1 MADFERARDGAFD
14 DLLDAIED
22 GEAEYLECENG
33 HGWLPPRRICPECGS
48 RELSG
53 EPIPESGEVVSF
65 TEIAVAAPNFA
76 DDAPYITALA
86 NFGPVQITGLLPD
99 LDGDDAEVGMVV
111 GLDVGERVTTGDR
124 VVTFEP
130 R

>member
-14 DLLDAIED
+14 DLLDAIEA
-22 GEAEYLECENG
+22 GEGEYLECANG

-48 RELSG
+48 RELSA
-53 EPIPESGEVVSF
+53 EPIPESGEIVSF

-86 NFGPVQITGLLPD
+86 NFGPVQVTGMMQD
-99 LDGDDAEVGMVV
+99 TDGDEAEVGMVV

-124 VVTFEP
+124 VLTFEP